1 MNKNKRLQI
10 EMEKKTNAFR
20 QQFGFS
26 PTEPIPLH
34 NFLLKQNVL
43 CLFREMSEGLSGMA
57 IKMDDMRFMM
67 INRTHFL
74 GRQHFTIGHEL
85 YHLFVQENFSSQR
98 CVTGLY
104 DKQKDD
110 EEKKAD
116 LFSALLLLPEAGIVE
131 FIPLEEISKGNEI
144 SLETLLKIQHYY
156 QVSFKAVVYRLVEL
170 EFIDKDYFDKYM
182 HIKSKARALG
192 YSTDIYEPTD
202 KDVMIGDYG
211 IIANKLYNEEKISE
225 SYFLELM
232 NAIQVDPLAL
242 EDSHDE
248 E

>member
-1 MNKNKRLQI
+1 MK
-10 EMEKKTNAFR
+10 
-20 QQFGFS
+20 
-26 PTEPIPLH
+26 
-34 NFLLKQNVL
+34 
-43 CLFREMSEGLSGMA
+43 
-57 IKMDDMRFMM
+57 
-67 INRTHFL
+67 
-74 GRQHFTIGHEL
+74 
-85 YHLFVQENFSSQR
+85 
-98 CVTGLY
+98 
-104 DKQKDD
+104 
-110 EEKKAD
+110 KKAD

-211 IIANKLYNEEKISE
+211 IIANKLYNEEKFRSLIFRINECYSGG
-225 SYFLELM
+225 SFG
-232 NAIQVDPLAL
+232 IGR
-242 EDSHDE
+242 
-248 E
+248 